1 LTEILEVALS
11 PTITVNSGIATVMLA
26 AAFADPELAVMVA
39 VPTATDVTKPP
50 ETVATA
56 AFDDVHV
63 TLAPDM
69 VAPV

>member
-1 LTEILEVALS
+1 
-11 PTITVNSGIATVMLA
+11 MLA